1 MSAAARGAGRSA
13 PSVVVA
19 VAGARGRELAD
30 LLQDAGASIAAVVD
44 RSAPAAAAVD
54 AIAGREA
61 AEVLGALARAD
72 VLVVD
77 AERDALTAD
86 LVAVCDRFGVR
97 IAALCDTPAARR
109 TAAVFGVASYAPDV
123 AADDL
128 LAAVAVDASAPERPR
143 GRIIAV
149 WGAAGAPGRT
159 RIAIELACELAR
171 DGRRV
176 GLVDA
181 DAHAPSIAMMTG
193 LADEGPGFAAACRQ
207 AGRGTLTTAELA
219 RIASPL
225 GEIDVL
231 TGINRPARW
240 PELSHAR
247 VSAALEQTREW
258 ADDIVVDVAA
268 SLERDEEIVSDLDGP
283 RRNAATLAA
292 LEAADVVVAV
302 VAADPVGVSR
312 FIRAHAELRAVI
324 GARPVRVVVNKTR
337 TATLGMDA
345 RGQVRRTLERYAS
358 ARDVWF
364 VPWDPKAADA
374 ATLAARP
381 VADVAGRS
389 ALAGAVRRF
398 VGEAIEPPAA
408 PAQPGRA
415 RRRDREREREG
426 SAFSLRRTA
435 RGDAHTA

>member
-1 MSAAARGAGRSA
+1 MSIDTRAAGPAGHSG
-13 PSVVVA
+13 PTVIVA
-19 VAGARGRELAD
+19 LGGSHGLELAD
-30 LLQDAGASIAAVVD
+30 LLRDAGAVISAVVD

-54 AIAGREA
+54 ALAGREA

-72 VLVVD
+72 VLVID
-77 AERDALTAD
+77 GGRDALTAD

-97 IAALCDTPAARR
+97 IAALCDSPAARR
-109 TAAVFGVASYAPDV
+109 TAAVFGVTAYENDV
-123 AADDL
+123 APRDL
-128 LAAVAVDASAPERPR
+128 LAAVGAPAHVSERPR
-143 GRIIAV
+143 GRIITV

-159 RIAIELACELAR
+159 RMAIELACELAR

-181 DAHAPSIAMMTG
+181 DAHAPSIAMTTG

-207 AGRGTLTTAELA
+207 AGRGALTTTELS

-225 GEIDVL
+225 GDIEVL

-240 PELSHAR
+240 PELSHER
-247 VSAALEQTREW
+247 VSAALEQARDW
-258 ADDIVVDVAA
+258 ADDVIVDVAA

-292 LEAADVVVAV
+292 LEAADLVVAV

-312 FIRAHAELRAVI
+312 FLRAHADLRAVV
-324 GARPVRVVVNKTR
+324 GARPVRIVVNKTR

-345 RGQVRRTLERYAS
+345 RGQVRRTFERYAS
-358 ARDVWF
+358 AREVWF

-381 VADVAGRS
+381 VAEIAGRS

-398 VGEAIEPPAA
+398 VGEAIDPPATSRPA
-408 PAQPGRA
+408 AQPGRA
-415 RRRDREREREG
+415 RSRERARG
-426 SAFSLRRTA
+426 AA
-435 RGDAHTA
+435 RGDARTA

>member
-1 MSAAARGAGRSA
+1 MSIDTRAAGPAG
-13 PSVVVA
+13 PSGHSGPTVVVA
-19 VAGARGRELAD
+19 LGGSHGLELAD
-30 LLQDAGASIAAVVD
+30 LLRDAGAVISAVVD

-54 AIAGREA
+54 ALAGREA

-77 AERDALTAD
+77 GGRDALTAD

-97 IAALCDTPAARR
+97 IAALCDSPAARR
-109 TAAVFGVASYAPDV
+109 TAAVFGVTAYENDV
-123 AADDL
+123 APRDL
-128 LAAVAVDASAPERPR
+128 LAAVGAPAHVSERPR
-143 GRIIAV
+143 GRIITV

-159 RIAIELACELAR
+159 RMAIELACELAR

-181 DAHAPSIAMMTG
+181 DAHAPSIAMTTG

-207 AGRGTLTTAELA
+207 AGRGALTTTELS

-225 GEIDVL
+225 GDIEVL

-240 PELSHAR
+240 PELSHER
-247 VSAALEQTREW
+247 VSAALEQARDW
-258 ADDIVVDVAA
+258 ADDVIVDVAA

-292 LEAADVVVAV
+292 LEAADLVVAV

-312 FIRAHAELRAVI
+312 FLRAHADLRAVV
-324 GARPVRVVVNKTR
+324 GARPVRIVVNKTR

-345 RGQVRRTLERYAS
+345 RGQVRRTFERYAS
-358 ARDVWF
+358 AREVWF

-381 VADVAGRS
+381 VAEIAGRS

-398 VGEAIEPPAA
+398 VGEAIDPPATSRPA
-408 PAQPGRA
+408 AQPGRA
-415 RRRDREREREG
+415 RSRERARG
-426 SAFSLRRTA
+426 AA
-435 RGDAHTA
+435 RGDARTA

>member
-1 MSAAARGAGRSA
+1 MSTDTRAAGPAGRSGHSG
-13 PSVVVA
+13 PTVIVA
-19 VAGARGRELAD
+19 LGGSHGLELAD
-30 LLQDAGASIAAVVD
+30 LLRDAGAVISAVVD

-54 AIAGREA
+54 ALAGREA

-77 AERDALTAD
+77 GGRDALTAD

-97 IAALCDTPAARR
+97 IAALCDSPAARR
-109 TAAVFGVASYAPDV
+109 TAAVFGVTAYENDV
-123 AADDL
+123 APRDL
-128 LAAVAVDASAPERPR
+128 LAAVGAPAHVSERPR
-143 GRIIAV
+143 GRIITV

-159 RIAIELACELAR
+159 RMAIELACELAR

-181 DAHAPSIAMMTG
+181 DAHAPSIAMTTG

-207 AGRGTLTTAELA
+207 AGRGALTTTELS

-225 GEIDVL
+225 GDIEVL

-240 PELSHAR
+240 PELSHER
-247 VSAALEQTREW
+247 VSAALEQARDW
-258 ADDIVVDVAA
+258 ADDVIVDVAA

-292 LEAADVVVAV
+292 LEAADLVVAV

-312 FIRAHAELRAVI
+312 FLRAHADLRAVV
-324 GARPVRVVVNKTR
+324 GARPVRIVVNKTR

-345 RGQVRRTLERYAS
+345 RGQVRRTFERYAS
-358 ARDVWF
+358 AREVWF

-381 VADVAGRS
+381 VAEIAGRS

-398 VGEAIEPPAA
+398 VGEAIDPPATSRPA
-408 PAQPGRA
+408 AQPGRA
-415 RRRDREREREG
+415 RSRERARG
-426 SAFSLRRTA
+426 AA
-435 RGDAHTA
+435 RGDARTA

>member
-1 MSAAARGAGRSA
+1 MSIGTRAAGPAG
-13 PSVVVA
+13 PSGHSGPTVVVA
-19 VAGARGRELAD
+19 LGGSHGLELAD
-30 LLQDAGASIAAVVD
+30 LLRDAGAVISAVVD

-54 AIAGREA
+54 ALAGREA

-77 AERDALTAD
+77 GGRDALTAD

-97 IAALCDTPAARR
+97 IAALCDSPAARR
-109 TAAVFGVASYAPDV
+109 TAAVFGVTAYENDV
-123 AADDL
+123 APRDL
-128 LAAVAVDASAPERPR
+128 LAAVGAPAHVSERPR
-143 GRIIAV
+143 GRIITV

-159 RIAIELACELAR
+159 RMAIELACELAR

-181 DAHAPSIAMMTG
+181 DAHAPSIAMTTG

-207 AGRGTLTTAELA
+207 AGRGALTTTELS

-225 GEIDVL
+225 GDIEVL

-240 PELSHAR
+240 PELSHER
-247 VSAALEQTREW
+247 VSAALEQARDW
-258 ADDIVVDVAA
+258 ADDVIVDVAA

-292 LEAADVVVAV
+292 LEAADLVVAV

-312 FIRAHAELRAVI
+312 FLRAHADLRAVV
-324 GARPVRVVVNKTR
+324 GARPVRIVVNKTR

-345 RGQVRRTLERYAS
+345 RGQVRRTFERYAS
-358 ARDVWF
+358 AREVWF

-381 VADVAGRS
+381 VAEIAGRS

-398 VGEAIEPPAA
+398 VGEAIDPPATSRPA
-408 PAQPGRA
+408 AQPGRA
-415 RRRDREREREG
+415 RPRERARG
-426 SAFSLRRTA
+426 AA
-435 RGDAHTA
+435 RGDARTA

>member
-1 MSAAARGAGRSA
+1 MSIGTRAAGPAGHSG
-13 PSVVVA
+13 PTVIVA
-19 VAGARGRELAD
+19 LGGSHGLELAD
-30 LLQDAGASIAAVVD
+30 LLRDAGAVISAVVD

-54 AIAGREA
+54 ALAGREA

-77 AERDALTAD
+77 GGRDALTAD

-97 IAALCDTPAARR
+97 IAALCDSPAARR
-109 TAAVFGVASYAPDV
+109 TAAVFGVTAYENDV
-123 AADDL
+123 APRDL
-128 LAAVAVDASAPERPR
+128 LAAVGAPAHVSERPR
-143 GRIIAV
+143 GRIITV

-159 RIAIELACELAR
+159 RMAIELACELAR

-181 DAHAPSIAMMTG
+181 DAHAPSIAMTTG

-207 AGRGTLTTAELA
+207 AGRGALTTTELS

-225 GEIDVL
+225 GDIEVL

-240 PELSHAR
+240 PELSHER
-247 VSAALEQTREW
+247 VSAALEQARDW
-258 ADDIVVDVAA
+258 ADDVIVDVAA

-292 LEAADVVVAV
+292 LEAADLVVAV

-312 FIRAHAELRAVI
+312 FLRAHADLRAVV
-324 GARPVRVVVNKTR
+324 GARPVRIVVNKTR

-345 RGQVRRTLERYAS
+345 RGQVRRTFERYAS
-358 ARDVWF
+358 AREVWF

-381 VADVAGRS
+381 VAEIAGRS

-398 VGEAIEPPAA
+398 VGEAIDPPATSRPA
-408 PAQPGRA
+408 AQPGRA
-415 RRRDREREREG
+415 RSRERARG
-426 SAFSLRRTA
+426 AA
-435 RGDAHTA
+435 RGDARTA